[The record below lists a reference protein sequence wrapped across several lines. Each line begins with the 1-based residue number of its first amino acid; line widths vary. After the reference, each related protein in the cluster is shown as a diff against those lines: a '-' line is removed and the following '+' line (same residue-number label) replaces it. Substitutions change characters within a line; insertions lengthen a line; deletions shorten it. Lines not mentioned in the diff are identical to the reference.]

1 MPTRDEL
8 EQQLIDVLIQIQK
21 LSGRE
26 IPTMTVQVRPMCD
39 LDGFESINAAEATA
53 MLADELHLKIKDI
66 PFFPKAGAE
75 PLTIAQIVENI
86 LQLEAAE

>member
-1 MPTRDEL
+1 MPTRSEV
-8 EQQLIDVLIQIQK
+8 EQQLIEVLVQIQN

-26 IPTMTVQVRPMCD
+26 VPPMTIGVRPMCD

-53 MLADELHLKIKDI
+53 MLADDLHLKINDI
-66 PFFPKAGAE
+66 PFFPKAGQE

-86 LQLEAAE
+86 LKLGVAE